1 MSAPFCTPNMF
12 PIQLRSVSGAV
23 VPNADLDRVN
33 WLKEILPNETEQR
46 DYARERGAI
55 VLTEAIGDA
64 MEAANL
70 NRSELAER
78 LGRHKSYITR
88 ALSARQNIT
97 IKTLSDL
104 LWACGMEIESLQL
117 APVGEALLPR
127 AEAESFMVET
137 LTRSPQTSLTWSS
150 AEATGNVAPTS
161 NPSASAV
168 TLDSTDDPKLAA

>member
-1 MSAPFCTPNMF
+1 MF
-12 PIQLRSVSGAV
+12 PLQLRAVSGASV
-23 VPNADLDRVN
+23 SAADVDRLN
-33 WLKEILPNETEQR
+33 WLREILPSESEQR

-70 NRSELAER
+70 NRSALAER
-78 LGRHKSYITR
+78 LGRHKSYVTR

-127 AEAESFMVET
+127 AEVESFLVET
-137 LTRSPQTSLTWSS
+137 LTRSPQTSLSWSS
-150 AEATGNVAPTS
+150 AEATGNDAPTS

-168 TLDSTDDPKLAA
+168 AMDSTDDAKLAA

>member
-12 PIQLRSVSGAV
+12 PLQLRSVSGAA
-23 VPNADLDRVN
+23 VPPADVDRVN
-33 WLKEILPNETEQR
+33 WLREILPNETEQR

-70 NRSELAER
+70 NRSALAER
-78 LGRHKSYITR
+78 LGRHKSYVTR

-127 AEAESFMVET
+127 AEVESFLVET
-137 LTRSPQTSLTWSS
+137 LTRSPQTSFAWSS
-150 AEATGNVAPTS
+150 VEATGNDAPIS

-168 TLDSTDDPKLAA
+168 TLDSMDDTKLAA

>member
-1 MSAPFCTPNMF
+1 MF
-12 PIQLRSVSGAV
+12 PLQLRAVSGASV
-23 VPNADLDRVN
+23 SAADVDRLN
-33 WLKEILPNETEQR
+33 WLREILPNESEQR

-55 VLTEAIGDA
+55 VLTESIGDA

-70 NRSELAER
+70 NRSALAER
-78 LGRHKSYITR
+78 LGRHKSYVTR

-137 LTRSPQTSLTWSS
+137 LTRPPQTSLAWSS
-150 AEATGNVAPTS
+150 AEATENDTPIS
-161 NPSASAV
+161 NPRPSVVA
-168 TLDSTDDPKLAA
+168 LDSTDDTKLAA